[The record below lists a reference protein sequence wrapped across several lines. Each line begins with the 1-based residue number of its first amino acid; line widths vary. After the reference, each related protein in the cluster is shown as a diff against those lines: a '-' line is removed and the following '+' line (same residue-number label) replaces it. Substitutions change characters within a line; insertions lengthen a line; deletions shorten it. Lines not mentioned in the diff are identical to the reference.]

1 MATRQEYEQLKAF
14 ARIDGALVTLLWT
27 VSFACFVGNF
37 HNAMFGLGFF
47 VFGAASLVVAS
58 VRLKRYRDQVLDGF
72 ISYRRAL
79 IYSLFT
85 YLYASLLF
93 AMVQFLYFQFIDNG
107 FLMTNYMAATES
119 KDFQQMMQVY
129 GVKPEDLR
137 LAMENLAS
145 LRPIEIAMQFFS
157 TNIMLGFFVSIPV
170 ALITK
175 RIKK

>member
-1 MATRQEYEQLKAF
+1 
-14 ARIDGALVTLLWT
+14 
-27 VSFACFVGNF
+27 
-37 HNAMFGLGFF
+37 
-47 VFGAASLVVAS
+47 
-58 VRLKRYRDQVLDGF
+58 
-72 ISYRRAL
+72 
-79 IYSLFT
+79 
-85 YLYASLLF
+85 
-93 AMVQFLYFQFIDNG
+93 
-107 FLMTNYMAATES
+107 
-119 KDFQQMMQVY
+119 MMQVY